1 MGLGAEQSGAKILST
16 TNCMRWRGHVSS
28 ARTANGTRGAP
39 RRTAATGQSRECGRE
54 CVEPASERKC
64 VLWKCI
70 THAALAGEAGDAEA
84 PDGVGEDVVGAR
96 VAARPT
102 AGGQPKLRGGPRI
115 ERGRPPDGVAGGPP
129 VASGDGATGG
139 TC

>member
-1 MGLGAEQSGAKILST
+1 MEGEA
-16 TNCMRWRGHVSS
+16 
-28 ARTANGTRGAP
+28 GAP
-39 RRTAATGQSRECGRE
+39 PEAPEAVGPTETAGDGAAPEVAGEDTGDGAAGEY
-54 CVEPASERKC
+54 ASE
-64 VLWKCI
+64 
-70 THAALAGEAGDAEA
+70 AAAAGEDAGEAGDAEA

-102 AGGQPKLRGGPRI
+102 AGGPPKPGDGPRI

-129 VASGDGATGG
+129 VAGGDGATGG